1 MAKFGVD
8 LRGRRD
14 KNLAESQFKGHV
26 ENIIGKYK
34 QAPEE
39 MLKGGHEWYSRANEV
54 AHTIGRGDVS
64 KGAGIIA
71 ALSPLST
78 WEKNVSQAHE
88 LIKTGNVHNALRP
101 ANVEKARRIH
111 QGEDPTSVLGGHK
124 VTSFFHNINDP
135 SSAEHVTIDR
145 HAYDIAMGHPFVGAG
160 GGKAKRNIT
169 EGPSGHTPMSEDLGL
184 SAMGRYKHFA
194 HAYKTAAGELGVDLP
209 HKVQATTWV
218 QHRGAIG

>member
-8 LRGRRD
+8 PHGRWD
-14 KNLAESQFKGHV
+14 KNIAEAQFKGHV

-34 QAPEE
+34 EAPEE
-39 MLKGGHEWYSRANEV
+39 MLKGGHEWYSKAHDEANRV
-54 AHTIGRGDVS
+54 GGGDPR

-71 ALSPLST
+71 ALSPLSS
-78 WEKNVSQAHE
+78 WDKNVSQAHE
-88 LIKTGNVHNALRP
+88 LVKTGNVASVLLP

-111 QGEDPTSVLGGHK
+111 QGEDPEKVLGGNK
-124 VTSFFHNINDP
+124 VTSFYHNIHDP
-135 SSAEHVTIDR
+135 SNPLPVTIDR
-145 HAYDIAMGHPFVGAG
+145 HAYDIAVGNPFVGAG

-184 SAMGRYKHFA
+184 SSMGRYKHFA

>member
-8 LRGRRD
+8 PHGRWD

-88 LIKTGNVHNALRP
+88 LIKTGNVHNALLP

>member
-8 LRGRRD
+8 PHGRWD

-26 ENIIGKYK
+26 ENIIKKYK
-34 QAPEE
+34 EAPEE
-39 MLKGGHEWYSRANEV
+39 MLKGGHEWYSKAHDV
-54 AHTIGRGDVS
+54 AHTIGGGDTRR
-64 KGAGIIA
+64 GAGIIA

-88 LIKTGNVHNALRP
+88 LIKTGNVASALLP

-124 VTSFFHNINDP
+124 VTNFFHNINDP
-135 SSAEHVTIDR
+135 SSKEHVTIDR

-160 GGKAKRNIT
+160 GGKAQRNIT
-169 EGPSGHTPMSEDLGL
+169 VGPSGHTPMSEDLGL
-184 SAMGRYKHFA
+184 SAMGRYKHFT
-194 HAYKTAAGELGVDLP
+194 HAYQTAAGELGVDLP